1 MSEQLTNGEIAV
13 LSAAR
18 SILTVHA
25 KYGYDDAA
33 TAVHAAAIAEV
44 AEAAIFNYL
53 NTEHNMND
61 VPMTYEQLHNRQAP
75 VTA

>member
-1 MSEQLTNGEIAV
+1 
-13 LSAAR
+13 
-18 SILTVHA
+18 VHA